1 LPGSVNFG
9 QVVMWYGDGTG
20 NTTENYNV
28 YNQNALVA
36 IRKGMW
42 AVKLLLQNPPV
53 LNWGRDTG

>member
-1 LPGSVNFG
+1 
-9 QVVMWYGDGTG
+9 MWYGDGTG